1 MQPTPKKHEEYLDEL
16 MDYIPKEAFKPAY
29 YKLVPMSLY
38 FLVVVAMIYLSIA
51 IESYAWTILFAAI
64 SGFCIACIFLFCH
77 ELTHG
82 TIIKNKTGMYI
93 AELVFWPLS
102 GMPPTL
108 WRVIHNRA
116 HHTGANSYADPDRRT
131 FKSEKNFWNTVYNAF
146 IYPNKKL
153 RFSLT
158 VGFAMLFYTGK
169 HIASALYPEGK
180 KPAIVTYKP
189 KFTRK
194 EKNKIKW
201 ELLYIMVFQSLI
213 GIALGWKLYLIFSLV
228 SWVVSSSILISMI
241 ITQHLINPV
250 FIENPDPML
259 TATSVRIPSWLD
271 RLIDYHSFHIEH
283 HVLPGINFDYYPKMG
298 HIMQNMY
305 PDRYTLKPFLSA
317 IVESYDR
324 EMFIDDP
331 LQ

>member
-1 MQPTPKKHEEYLDEL
+1 MQPTPKKHEEYLNEL

-38 FLVVVAMIYLSIA
+38 FLVVAAMIYLSIA
-51 IESYAWTILFAAI
+51 TESYAWTTLFAAI

-93 AELVFWPLS
+93 AELIFWPLS

-131 FKSEKNFWNTVYNAF
+131 FKSEQNFWNTVYNAF
-146 IYPNKKL
+146 IYPNKRL

-169 HIASALYPEGK
+169 HIASALYPDDK

-189 KFTRK
+189 KFNRK
-194 EKNKIKW
+194 EKRKIKL
-201 ELLYIMVFQSLI
+201 ELLYIIIFQSVI
-213 GIALGWKLYLIFSLV
+213 GIFLGWKLYLVFSLV
-228 SWVVSSSILISMI
+228 SWVTSSTILISMI

-250 FIENPDPML
+250 FIDNPDPML
-259 TATSVRIPSWLD
+259 TATSVRIPRWLD
-271 RLIDYHSFHIEH
+271 RLIDFHSFHIEH
-283 HVLPGINFDYYPKMG
+283 HVLPGINFDYYPQMG
-298 HIMQNMY
+298 HVMQNMY
-305 PDRYTLKPFLSA
+305 PDRYTKKPFLSA
-317 IVESYDR
+317 IVESYNR